1 MEEKRFCFFVFNN
14 WMPENAGFL
23 ALKDKKSAK
32 KGCSLTTALEKR
44 ERCRY
49 FIRARRKGGSS
60 FFMLAKSGEM
70 MRILIVDGQ
79 GGGVGRQL
87 AAQIKETFPDVQL
100 MAVGTNTIATSAM
113 LKGGADSAA
122 TGENAVLVAARKAD
136 VIVGPL
142 GIVVADSLGGEIS
155 PAMANAV
162 AQSDAKR
169 ILIPFKNC
177 ENVIVG
183 VSDYTL
189 GRLIQQAVDELRKII
204 A

>member
-1 MEEKRFCFFVFNN
+1 M
-14 WMPENAGFL
+14 
-23 ALKDKKSAK
+23 
-32 KGCSLTTALEKR
+32 T
-44 ERCRY
+44 
-49 FIRARRKGGSS
+49 
-60 FFMLAKSGEM
+60 
-70 MRILIVDGQ
+70 ILVVDGQ

-87 AAQIKETFPDVQL
+87 AAQIKETFPDVRL

-113 LKGGADSAA
+113 LKGGADTAA
-122 TGENAVLVAARKAD
+122 TGENAVIVAARKAD

-169 ILIPFKNC
+169 ILIPFKHC

-189 GRLIQQAVDELRKII
+189 GHLIQQAIDELRKII
-204 A
+204 S

>member
-1 MEEKRFCFFVFNN
+1 MK
-14 WMPENAGFL
+14 
-23 ALKDKKSAK
+23 
-32 KGCSLTTALEKR
+32 
-44 ERCRY
+44 
-49 FIRARRKGGSS
+49 
-60 FFMLAKSGEM
+60 
-70 MRILIVDGQ
+70 ILVVDGQ

-113 LKGGADSAA
+113 LKGGADTAA

-189 GRLIQQAVDELRKII
+189 GHLIQQAIDELRKII

>member
-1 MEEKRFCFFVFNN
+1 M
-14 WMPENAGFL
+14 
-23 ALKDKKSAK
+23 
-32 KGCSLTTALEKR
+32 T
-44 ERCRY
+44 
-49 FIRARRKGGSS
+49 
-60 FFMLAKSGEM
+60 
-70 MRILIVDGQ
+70 ILVVDGQ

-87 AAQIKETFPDVQL
+87 AAQIKETFPDVRL

-113 LKGGADSAA
+113 LKGGADNAA
-122 TGENAVLVAARKAD
+122 TGENAVIVAARKAD

-169 ILIPFKNC
+169 ILIPFKHC

-189 GRLIQQAVDELRKII
+189 GHLIQQAIDELRKII

>member
-1 MEEKRFCFFVFNN
+1 MKV
-14 WMPENAGFL
+14 L
-23 ALKDKKSAK
+23 V
-32 KGCSLTTALEKR
+32 
-44 ERCRY
+44 
-49 FIRARRKGGSS
+49 I
-60 FFMLAKSGEM
+60 
-70 MRILIVDGQ
+70 DGQ

-87 AAQIKETFPDVQL
+87 AVQIKQAFPDVEL

-113 LKGGADSAA
+113 LKGGADNAA

-155 PAMANAV
+155 PAMAIAV
-162 AQSDAKR
+162 AQSNAKR
-169 ILIPFKNC
+169 ILLPFKHC
-177 ENVIVG
+177 DNVIVG

>member
-1 MEEKRFCFFVFNN
+1 MK
-14 WMPENAGFL
+14 
-23 ALKDKKSAK
+23 
-32 KGCSLTTALEKR
+32 
-44 ERCRY
+44 
-49 FIRARRKGGSS
+49 
-60 FFMLAKSGEM
+60 
-70 MRILIVDGQ
+70 ILVIDGQ

-87 AAQIKETFPDVQL
+87 VTQIKQAFPDVQL

-113 LKGGADSAA
+113 MKGGADTAA

-142 GIVVADSLGGEIS
+142 GIVVADSLGGEIT

-169 ILIPFKNC
+169 ILLPFKNC
-177 ENVIVG
+177 DNVIVG
-183 VSDYTL
+183 VSDYALTS
-189 GRLIQQAVDELRKII
+189 LIQQAIEELRKII

>member
-1 MEEKRFCFFVFNN
+1 M
-14 WMPENAGFL
+14 
-23 ALKDKKSAK
+23 
-32 KGCSLTTALEKR
+32 T
-44 ERCRY
+44 
-49 FIRARRKGGSS
+49 
-60 FFMLAKSGEM
+60 
-70 MRILIVDGQ
+70 ILVVDGQ

-87 AAQIKETFPDVQL
+87 AAQIKETFPDVRL

-113 LKGGADSAA
+113 LKGGADTAA
-122 TGENAVLVAARKAD
+122 TGENAVIVAARKAD

-169 ILIPFKNC
+169 ILIPFKHC

-189 GRLIQQAVDELRKII
+189 GHLIQQAIDELRKII

>member
-1 MEEKRFCFFVFNN
+1 MKIVV
-14 WMPENAGFL
+14 
-23 ALKDKKSAK
+23 
-32 KGCSLTTALEKR
+32 
-44 ERCRY
+44 
-49 FIRARRKGGSS
+49 
-60 FFMLAKSGEM
+60 
-70 MRILIVDGQ
+70 VDGQ

-87 AAQIKETFPDVQL
+87 AAQIKQAFPDIQL

-122 TGENAVLVAARKAD
+122 TGENAVLVAVRKAD
-136 VIVGPL
+136 IIVGPL
-142 GIVVADSLGGEIS
+142 GILVADSLGGEIT

-162 AQSDAKR
+162 AQSNAKR
-169 ILIPFKNC
+169 ILLPFKNC

-189 GRLIQQAVDELRKII
+189 GHLIQQAIDELRKII

>member
-1 MEEKRFCFFVFNN
+1 MKV
-14 WMPENAGFL
+14 
-23 ALKDKKSAK
+23 
-32 KGCSLTTALEKR
+32 
-44 ERCRY
+44 
-49 FIRARRKGGSS
+49 
-60 FFMLAKSGEM
+60 
-70 MRILIVDGQ
+70 LIVDGQ

-100 MAVGTNTIATSAM
+100 MTVGTNTIATSAM

-162 AQSDAKR
+162 AQSNAKR
-169 ILIPFKNC
+169 ILIPFKHC

-189 GRLIQQAVDELRKII
+189 GHLIQQAIDELRKIL

>member
-1 MEEKRFCFFVFNN
+1 MKV
-14 WMPENAGFL
+14 
-23 ALKDKKSAK
+23 
-32 KGCSLTTALEKR
+32 
-44 ERCRY
+44 
-49 FIRARRKGGSS
+49 
-60 FFMLAKSGEM
+60 
-70 MRILIVDGQ
+70 LIVDGQ

-87 AAQIKETFPDVQL
+87 AAQIKESFPDVQL

-113 LKGGADSAA
+113 LKGGADTAA

-162 AQSDAKR
+162 AQSGAKR
-169 ILIPFKNC
+169 ILIPFKHC

-189 GRLIQQAVDELRKII
+189 GHLIQQAIDELRNII

>member
-1 MEEKRFCFFVFNN
+1 MK
-14 WMPENAGFL
+14 
-23 ALKDKKSAK
+23 
-32 KGCSLTTALEKR
+32 
-44 ERCRY
+44 
-49 FIRARRKGGSS
+49 
-60 FFMLAKSGEM
+60 
-70 MRILIVDGQ
+70 ILIVDGQ

-87 AAQIKETFPDVQL
+87 AVQIKQAFPDVEL

-113 LKGGADSAA
+113 LKGGADTAA

-162 AQSDAKR
+162 AQSNAKR
-169 ILIPFKNC
+169 ILIPFKQC
-177 ENVIVG
+177 DNVIVG

-189 GRLIQQAVDELRKII
+189 GNLIQQAIDELRKII